1 MTREEAREILF
12 KMTETESLRRH
23 ARTVELVMEALA
35 MHYGE
40 DAEKWAI
47 TGLLH
52 DADYEKYPD
61 RHPGVIVQKLKDMG
75 EEEIA
80 HAIAGHYTQWNV
92 PRNSLMDKAIVAA
105 DELTGFVVAAALIRP
120 TKIEGLEAKSVI
132 KKLRTA
138 TFAAK
143 VDRNEVYQGA
153 EILGWQLEE
162 LISFIIGVLQQNTS
176 ELSL

>member
-1 MTREEAREILF
+1 MT
-12 KMTETESLRRH
+12 KTDSLRRH

-35 MHYGE
+35 GHYGE
-40 DAEKWAI
+40 DPEKWAV

-52 DADYEKYPD
+52 DADYEQHPD
-61 RHPGVIVQKLKDMG
+61 QHPNVIVQKLREMG
-75 EEEIA
+75 EDEIA

-105 DELTGFVVAAALIRP
+105 DELTGFIVAAALIRP
-120 TKIEGLEAKSVI
+120 TRLEGMKSKSVI
-132 KKLRTA
+132 KKLKTA

-153 EILGWQLEE
+153 EMLGWELPE
-162 LISFIIGVLQQNTS
+162 LITFIIDVLQKHRT
-176 ELSL
+176 ELDL